1 MFEPVNALETLMQSA
16 ASNPAKIPDFY
27 RALLDSELYILTPET
42 ELEPGRRRSLKLH
55 EKISVATVEFKG
67 KTWHP
72 AFTAPERVS
81 AYLKEPE
88 TCLEAKARDLFALL
102 PPGSNF
108 WLNPQS
114 ECQKPLPGDEISLL
128 LSGKIFAM
136 DFRGSARPRRV
147 NRSTHFP
154 TTACRAELSAQL
166 RSHRRRGATPRGGG
180 SYPDLRHVHHTVL
193 EPLRVAHSAAPA
205 IGAGP
210 WRR

>member
-1 MFEPVNALETLMQSA
+1 MFEPFNRLERLMQSA

-27 RALLDSELYILTPET
+27 RALLDSELYILAPEA
-42 ELEPGRRRSLKLH
+42 ELGRRSLKPH
-55 EKISVATVEFKG
+55 EAINIATVEFKG
-67 KTWHP
+67 KKWHP

-114 ECQKPLPGDEISLL
+114 ECQKPLPGDEIALL

-136 DFRGSARPRRV
+136 D
-147 NRSTHFP
+147 
-154 TTACRAELSAQL
+154 L
-166 RSHRRRGATPRGGG
+166 RGG
-180 SYPDLRHVHHTVL
+180 
-193 EPLRVAHSAAPA
+193 AATQ
-205 IGAGP
+205 GQ
-210 WRR
+210 

>member
-1 MFEPVNALETLMQSA
+1 MFEPVNPLETLMQSA

-42 ELEPGRRRSLKLH
+42 ELEPGRRRSLKPD
-55 EKISVATVEFKG
+55 EKINVATVEFKG

-88 TCLEAKARDLFALL
+88 TCLEAKARDLFLLL
-102 PPGSNF
+102 PAGSNF

-114 ECQKPLPGDEISLL
+114 ECQKPLPGDQVALL

-136 DFRGSARPRRV
+136 DFTGSRPA
-147 NRSTHFP
+147 SP
-154 TTACRAELSAQL
+154 T
-166 RSHRRRGATPRGGG
+166 
-180 SYPDLRHVHHTVL
+180 
-193 EPLRVAHSAAPA
+193 
-205 IGAGP
+205 
-210 WRR
+210 

>member
-16 ASNPAKIPDFY
+16 VSNPAKIPDFY

-72 AFTAPERVS
+72 AFTAPERVF

-88 TCLEAKARDLFALL
+88 ACLEAKARDLFALL

-108 WLNPQS
+108 
-114 ECQKPLPGDEISLL
+114 CQKPLPGEEISLL

-136 DFRGSARPRRV
+136 DFSGSG
-147 NRSTHFP
+147 
-154 TTACRAELSAQL
+154 TASP
-166 RSHRRRGATPRGGG
+166 G
-180 SYPDLRHVHHTVL
+180 
-193 EPLRVAHSAAPA
+193 
-205 IGAGP
+205 
-210 WRR
+210 